1 MLSAGPFRSDINALG
16 FRNTA
21 AFEQLFCS
29 SGSPRSLL
37 PTVTAKERQQ
47 SLDNIQQTLDAII
60 SISSSSTKEKSVS
73 NSGRLRPVL
82 RNSAGKRVDK
92 ILSADPNLIQEMKKH
107 KLCSWHH
114 LRSDC
119 QLASCKRNHDYPRPL
134 SPAEY
139 DALWIGTRQGI
150 CRRLRKDGDCNDD
163 QCIYGHTF
171 G

>member
-1 MLSAGPFRSDINALG
+1 M
-16 FRNTA
+16 
-21 AFEQLFCS
+21 
-29 SGSPRSLL
+29 
-37 PTVTAKERQQ
+37 
-47 SLDNIQQTLDAII
+47 DNIQQTLDAIV
-60 SISSSSTKEKSVS
+60 STSSSSAKEKAVS

-82 RNSAGKRVDK
+82 RNVAGKRVDK
-92 ILSADPNLIQEMKKH
+92 NLSADANLVQEMKKL

-163 QCIYGHTF
+163 QCIYGHGF
-171 G
+171 N